1 MKSNTHNISK
11 DKNNS
16 CAVFSAIFA
25 CKIREATSSILT
37 ESAAPLCRSMNRA
50 ERESERESKRE
61 RGRCVRAVKARS
73 RSRAVVPARDSQSK
87 SKSSLDLSLVAFLKK
102 SR

>member
-16 CAVFSAIFA
+16 CAVFSATFA

-37 ESAAPLCRSMNRA
+37 ESAAPLCRSLNRA
-50 ERESERESKRE
+50 EREREQERE
-61 RGRCVRAVKARS
+61 RCVRAVKARY
-73 RSRAVVPARDSQSK
+73 RAHAAVPARDSQSK
-87 SKSSLDLSLVAFLKK
+87 RLAKVCPR

>member
-37 ESAAPLCRSMNRA
+37 ESAAPLHRSL
-50 ERESERESKRE
+50 ERE
-61 RGRCVRAVKARS
+61 RGR
-73 RSRAVVPARDSQSK
+73 
-87 SKSSLDLSLVAFLKK
+87 
-102 SR
+102 

>member
-25 CKIREATSSILT
+25 CTIREATRD
-37 ESAAPLCRSMNRA
+37 AAINR
-50 ERESERESKRE
+50 
-61 RGRCVRAVKARS
+61 
-73 RSRAVVPARDSQSK
+73 
-87 SKSSLDLSLVAFLKK
+87 FYY
-102 SR
+102 

>member
-37 ESAAPLCRSMNRA
+37 ETAAPLCRSMNRA
-50 ERESERESKRE
+50 EREREREVCARCESKISLSCGSTSERLS
-61 RGRCVRAVKARS
+61 VKETR
-73 RSRAVVPARDSQSK
+73 
-87 SKSSLDLSLVAFLKK
+87 
-102 SR
+102 

>member
-37 ESAAPLCRSMNRA
+37 ESAAPLCRSMNR
-50 ERESERESKRE
+50 EREVCARCESKI
-61 RGRCVRAVKARS
+61 S
-73 RSRAVVPARDSQSK
+73 LRAVVPARDSQSK
-87 SKSSLDLSLVAFLKK
+87 RLANVCPR

>member
-1 MKSNTHNISK
+1 MKSNIHNISK

-16 CAVFSAIFA
+16 YAVFSAIFA

-50 ERESERESKRE
+50 ERERARE
-61 RGRCVRAVKARS
+61 RDGGVHA
-73 RSRAVVPARDSQSK
+73 
-87 SKSSLDLSLVAFLKK
+87 L
-102 SR
+102 

>member
-37 ESAAPLCRSMNRA
+37 ESAAPHCRSMNRA
-50 ERESERESKRE
+50 ERERARERE
-61 RGRCVRAVKARS
+61 GGVCA
-73 RSRAVVPARDSQSK
+73 
-87 SKSSLDLSLVAFLKK
+87 L
-102 SR
+102 